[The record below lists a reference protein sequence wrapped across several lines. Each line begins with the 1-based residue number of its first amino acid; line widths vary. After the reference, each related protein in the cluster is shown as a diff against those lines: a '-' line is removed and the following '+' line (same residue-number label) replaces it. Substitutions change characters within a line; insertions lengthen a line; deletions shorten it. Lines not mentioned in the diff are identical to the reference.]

1 MFDLDGKVALV
12 TGSAQGIGKAIALN
26 LAQGGARIVLTDMRE
41 AKLDEAVKEIEAQG
55 GKAIRFVVDVTD
67 REAVKKVFDQVLETW
82 EKIDILVNNAGITR
96 DSLVMRMKVEDWQA
110 VLKTNLDGAFYCIQA
125 VLPGM
130 VRQRY
135 GRIVSIA
142 SVVAQAGN
150 VGQANYISSK
160 AGIIGLTKGVAAEVA
175 RHDRESAP
183 GDQGEDAE
191 HDPHRAHGN
200 RRGDCHGSAF
210 PGVGGSP
217 LHHRACAQRQ
227 RRDVYGVRKLVRGR
241 LSLLEL
247 PPAGNRKRR
256 ERWHRPKRRL
266 SRSLLNS

>member
-1 MFDLDGKVALV
+1 
-12 TGSAQGIGKAIALN
+12 
-26 LAQGGARIVLTDMRE
+26 VLTDMRE
-41 AKLDEAVKEIEAQG
+41 PKLDEVVKEIEAQG

-67 REAVKKVFDQVLETW
+67 REAVKKVVDQVLETW
-82 EKIDILVNNAGITR
+82 EKVDILVNNAGITR

-110 VLKTNLDGAFYCIQA
+110 VLKTNLDGTFYCIQA

-175 RHDRESAP
+175 RRNITVNAVAP
-183 GDQGEDAE
+183 GFIATPMTENLPPEIKEKMLSIIPIGRMGTDAE
-191 HDPHRAHGN
+191 IAT
-200 RRGDCHGSAF
+200 
-210 PGVGGSP
+210 
-217 LHHRACAQRQ
+217 
-227 RRDVYGVRKLVRGR
+227 GVRFLVSEEARYITG
-241 LSLLEL
+241 
-247 PPAGNRKRR
+247 
-256 ERWHRPKRRL
+256 HV
-266 SRSLLNS
+266 LNINGGMFMA

>member
-1 MFDLDGKVALV
+1 MFDLEGKVALV
-12 TGSAQGIGKAIALN
+12 TGSAQGIGRAIALN

-41 AKLDEAVKEIEAQG
+41 AKLDEVVKEIEAQG
-55 GKAIRFVVDVTD
+55 GAAIRFVVDVTD
-67 REAVKKVFDQVLETW
+67 REAVRKVVDQSLETW

-96 DSLVMRMKVEDWQA
+96 DSLVMRMKVEDWHA
-110 VLKTNLDGAFYCIQA
+110 VLKTNLDGTFYCIQA

-175 RHDRESAP
+175 RRNITVNAVAP
-183 GDQGEDAE
+183 GFIATPMTENLPPEIKEKMLSIIPIGRMGTDAE
-191 HDPHRAHGN
+191 IAT
-200 RRGDCHGSAF
+200 
-210 PGVGGSP
+210 
-217 LHHRACAQRQ
+217 
-227 RRDVYGVRKLVRGR
+227 GVRFLVSEEARYITG
-241 LSLLEL
+241 
-247 PPAGNRKRR
+247 
-256 ERWHRPKRRL
+256 HV
-266 SRSLLNS
+266 LNINGGMFMA

>member
-1 MFDLDGKVALV
+1 MFDLEGKVALV
-12 TGSAQGIGKAIALN
+12 TGSAQGIGRAIAHN

-41 AKLDEAVKEIEAQG
+41 SKLDEVVKEIEAQG

-67 REAVKKVFDQVLETW
+67 REAVRKVVDQALETW

-96 DSLVMRMKVEDWQA
+96 DSLVMRMKVEDWHA

-125 VLPGM
+125 VLPSM

-175 RHDRESAP
+175 RRNITVNAVAP
-183 GDQGEDAE
+183 GFIATPMTENLPPEIKEKMLSMIPIGRMGTDAE
-191 HDPHRAHGN
+191 IAT
-200 RRGDCHGSAF
+200 
-210 PGVGGSP
+210 
-217 LHHRACAQRQ
+217 
-227 RRDVYGVRKLVRGR
+227 GVRFLVCEEARYITG
-241 LSLLEL
+241 
-247 PPAGNRKRR
+247 
-256 ERWHRPKRRL
+256 HV
-266 SRSLLNS
+266 LNINGGMFMA

>member
-1 MFDLDGKVALV
+1 MFDLEGKVALV
-12 TGSAQGIGKAIALN
+12 TGSAQGIGRAIALN

-41 AKLDEAVKEIEAQG
+41 AKLDEVVKEIEAQG

-67 REAVKKVFDQVLETW
+67 REAVRKVVDQALETW

-125 VLPGM
+125 VLPSM

-175 RHDRESAP
+175 RRNITVNAVAP
-183 GDQGEDAE
+183 GFIATPMTENLPPEIKEKMLSIIPIGRMGTDAE
-191 HDPHRAHGN
+191 IAT
-200 RRGDCHGSAF
+200 
-210 PGVGGSP
+210 
-217 LHHRACAQRQ
+217 
-227 RRDVYGVRKLVRGR
+227 GVRFLVSEEARYITG
-241 LSLLEL
+241 
-247 PPAGNRKRR
+247 
-256 ERWHRPKRRL
+256 HV
-266 SRSLLNS
+266 LNINGGMFMA

>member
-1 MFDLDGKVALV
+1 MFDLEGKVALV
-12 TGSAQGIGKAIALN
+12 TGSAQGIGRAIALN

-41 AKLDEAVKEIEAQG
+41 AKLDEVVKEIEAQG
-55 GKAIRFVVDVTD
+55 GAAIRFVVDVTD
-67 REAVKKVFDQVLETW
+67 REAVRKVVDQALETW

-110 VLKTNLDGAFYCIQA
+110 VLKTNLDGTFYCIQA
-125 VLPGM
+125 VLPSM

-175 RHDRESAP
+175 RRNITVNAVAP
-183 GDQGEDAE
+183 GFIATPMTENLPPEIKEKMLSIIPIGRMGTDAE
-191 HDPHRAHGN
+191 IAT
-200 RRGDCHGSAF
+200 
-210 PGVGGSP
+210 
-217 LHHRACAQRQ
+217 
-227 RRDVYGVRKLVRGR
+227 GVRFLVSEEARYITG
-241 LSLLEL
+241 
-247 PPAGNRKRR
+247 
-256 ERWHRPKRRL
+256 HV
-266 SRSLLNS
+266 LNINGGMFMA

>member
-1 MFDLDGKVALV
+1 MFDLEGKVAIV
-12 TGSAQGIGKAIALN
+12 TGSAQGIGRAIALN

-41 AKLDEAVKEIEAQG
+41 PKLDEVVKEIEAQG

-67 REAVKKVFDQVLETW
+67 REAVRKVVDQTLETW

-125 VLPGM
+125 VLPSM

-160 AGIIGLTKGVAAEVA
+160 AGIIGLTKAVAAEVA
-175 RHDRESAP
+175 RRNITVNAVAP
-183 GDQGEDAE
+183 GFIATSMTENLPPE
-191 HDPHRAHGN
+191 IKEKMLSLIP
-200 RRGDCHGSAF
+200 
-210 PGVGGSP
+210 VGRMGTDTEI
-217 LHHRACAQRQ
+217 AA
-227 RRDVYGVRKLVRGR
+227 GVRFLVSEEARYITG
-241 LSLLEL
+241 
-247 PPAGNRKRR
+247 
-256 ERWHRPKRRL
+256 HV
-266 SRSLLNS
+266 LNINGGMFMG

>member
-1 MFDLDGKVALV
+1 MFDLEGKVALV
-12 TGSAQGIGKAIALN
+12 TGSAQGIGRAIALN
-26 LAQGGARIVLTDMRE
+26 FAQGGARIVLTDMRE
-41 AKLDEAVKEIEAQG
+41 AKLDEVVKEIEALG

-67 REAVKKVFDQVLETW
+67 REAVRKVVDQSLETC
-82 EKIDILVNNAGITR
+82 ERIDILVNNAGITR

-110 VLKTNLDGAFYCIQA
+110 VLKTNLEGTFYCIQA

-175 RHDRESAP
+175 RRNITVNAVAP
-183 GDQGEDAE
+183 GFIATPMTENLPPEIKEKMLSIIPIGRMGTDAE
-191 HDPHRAHGN
+191 IAT
-200 RRGDCHGSAF
+200 
-210 PGVGGSP
+210 
-217 LHHRACAQRQ
+217 
-227 RRDVYGVRKLVRGR
+227 GVRFLVSEEARYITG
-241 LSLLEL
+241 
-247 PPAGNRKRR
+247 
-256 ERWHRPKRRL
+256 HV
-266 SRSLLNS
+266 LNINGGMFMA

>member
-1 MFDLDGKVALV
+1 MFELEGKVALV
-12 TGSAQGIGKAIALN
+12 TGSAQGIGRAIALN

-41 AKLDEAVKEIEAQG
+41 PKLDEVVKEIEALG

-67 REAVKKVFDQVLETW
+67 REAVKKVVDQVLETW
-82 EKIDILVNNAGITR
+82 EKVDILVNNAGITR

-175 RHDRESAP
+175 RRNITVNAVAP
-183 GDQGEDAE
+183 GFIATPMTENLPPEIKEKMLSIIPIGRMGTDAE
-191 HDPHRAHGN
+191 IAT
-200 RRGDCHGSAF
+200 
-210 PGVGGSP
+210 
-217 LHHRACAQRQ
+217 
-227 RRDVYGVRKLVRGR
+227 GVRFLVSEEARYITG
-241 LSLLEL
+241 
-247 PPAGNRKRR
+247 
-256 ERWHRPKRRL
+256 HV
-266 SRSLLNS
+266 LNINGGMFMA

>member
-1 MFDLDGKVALV
+1 
-12 TGSAQGIGKAIALN
+12 
-26 LAQGGARIVLTDMRE
+26 MRE
-41 AKLDEAVKEIEAQG
+41 AKLDEVVKEIEAQG
-55 GKAIRFVVDVTD
+55 GAAIRFVVDVTD
-67 REAVKKVFDQVLETW
+67 REAVRKVVDQALETW

-125 VLPGM
+125 VLPSM

-175 RHDRESAP
+175 RRNITVNAVAP
-183 GDQGEDAE
+183 GFIATPMTENLPPEIKEKMLSIIPIGRMGTDAE
-191 HDPHRAHGN
+191 IAT
-200 RRGDCHGSAF
+200 
-210 PGVGGSP
+210 
-217 LHHRACAQRQ
+217 
-227 RRDVYGVRKLVRGR
+227 GVRFLVSEEARYITG
-241 LSLLEL
+241 
-247 PPAGNRKRR
+247 
-256 ERWHRPKRRL
+256 HV
-266 SRSLLNS
+266 LNINGGMFMA